1 MAFGKLNLEDLD
13 LWDSFNPFD
22 WDKKT
27 YKFDRDVK
35 DMNPYSV
42 INTDKEVIIVHNV
55 LGIRKE
61 DLKLKKKLENH
72 QTYLIIEGKTID
84 EITKKE
90 YSISSRFLLDDSQL
104 EMSKVKTVMKNGLLY
119 IIFPIKEEREEQSEI
134 EIAIK

>member
-42 INTDKEVIIVHNV
+42 INTDKEIIIVHNV

-61 DLKLKKKLENH
+61 DLKLKK
-72 QTYLIIEGKTID
+72 
-84 EITKKE
+84 
-90 YSISSRFLLDDSQL
+90 
-104 EMSKVKTVMKNGLLY
+104 
-119 IIFPIKEEREEQSEI
+119 
-134 EIAIK
+134 

>member
-1 MAFGKLNLEDLD
+1 MAFKQFDLD
-13 LWDSFNPFD
+13 LWDSSFNPFD

-42 INTDKEVIIVHNV
+42 ISTDKEIIIVHNV
-55 LGIRKE
+55 LGIQKE
-61 DLKLKKKLENH
+61 DLQLKKKLENH

-104 EMSKVKTVMKNGLLY
+104 EMSKVRTVMKNGLLY
-119 IIFPIKEEREEQSEI
+119 IIFPIKEEKEEQSEI